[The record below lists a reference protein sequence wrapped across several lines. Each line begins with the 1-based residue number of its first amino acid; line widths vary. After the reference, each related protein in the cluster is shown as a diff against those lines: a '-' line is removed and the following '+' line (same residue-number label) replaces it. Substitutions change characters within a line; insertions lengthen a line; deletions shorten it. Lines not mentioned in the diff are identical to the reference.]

1 MLGKQLQQSFQKIS
15 EELKKQTT
23 VGGELK
29 QLLDAF
35 EEELNEFNQQ
45 INLVQQI
52 SRTGTWRW
60 DVAENSVFW
69 TKELYNLLGVAVDV
83 VPTFESY
90 LELIHPE
97 DQQDFNEIVQEAI
110 KTRKPF
116 ELTHRL
122 INHQKQEL
130 VLYCKGQAVY
140 KNDQLAFMFGTA
152 TDITEENA
160 ARVKLKESEQHYKLL
175 TENSRELICLHEADG
190 TYKYVSPSC
199 YRLTGYTQN
208 ELVGKNPYTFFHPE
222 DQKRIAE
229 ESHAPVKKGYVT
241 SILYR
246 FQKKDGG
253 YSWLHT
259 LSQPIFNDSDEV
271 IEIHTSSRDYTDR
284 QLAQERVLEEEK
296 KFKDL
301 LESAPDAMVIV
312 DKKGEIVLVNA
323 QTEKLFGYQ
332 REELL
337 GKKVEVLIP
346 KRYGGG
352 KHVNYRDKYIHQP
365 KTRGMGEGR
374 ELFGLRKDGSEF
386 PVEISL
392 SPIET
397 ANGLLVSSAI
407 RDISDRL
414 VIQNELKQ
422 EETKFKGLLES
433 APDAMVIV
441 DKKGE
446 IVLVNAQTEKLFG
459 YQRDE
464 ILGNKVEMLI
474 PARYGKHHHKHRE
487 KYAEHPN
494 TRGMGEGRELFG
506 LRKDGTEFQVE
517 ISLSP
522 IKTNEGLFISS
533 AIRDITDRVAIQN
546 ELKEATKKAQENV
559 QLKKDFLANM
569 IHEIRTPMN
578 AILGFTKFLLKTELS
593 SEQLNYTKTIDNSV
607 EDLLLIINDILDFSR
622 LEAGKVSLELIPF
635 NLLDKVNQVAQL
647 NRIKAEEKGLQ
658 FNFNWDKRVSTILI
672 GDPLRLGQMLTNL
685 LSNAIKFTYKGEVSL
700 NVRLLEN
707 EENKQKIQFEV
718 SDTGIGIAEES
729 KKIIFDSFRQAQGN
743 TTREYGGT
751 GLGLSIVKNLVELH
765 HGDIQ
770 FDSKLDNG
778 SSFKIDMWYEK
789 ADEVN
794 GEKELENT
802 EKSDLKGVKVLLA
815 EDNRANQLITKKI
828 CKDWGV
834 LLDTVSNGKDAIHK
848 LDDSYD
854 LVLMDIQMPIMD
866 GEEATK
872 WIKSKSCKF
881 SNVPIVAL
889 TAHAMKEEQE
899 RFLSLGMNACLFKPF
914 KELELIRIIKLHCRK
929 K

>member
-1 MLGKQLQQSFQKIS
+1 MLGNQLQQSFQKIS
-15 EELKKQTT
+15 
-23 VGGELK
+23 
-29 QLLDAF
+29 QLLKNQVADDGNLKELLNDF
-35 EEELNEFNQQ
+35 EENLEEFNQQ

-60 DVAENSVFW
+60 NVAENSVFW
-69 TKELYNLLGVAVDV
+69 TEELYNILCVDSSV

-90 LELIHPE
+90 LQLIHPD
-97 DQQDFNEIVQEAI
+97 DQQEFGEIVQKAI
-110 KTRKPF
+110 QSREPF
-116 ELTHRL
+116 EITHRL
-122 INHQKQEL
+122 INHKKQEL

-160 ARVKLKESEQHYKLL
+160 GRVQLKQSEQHFKLL

-190 TYKYVSPSC
+190 TYKYVSPSSI
-199 YRLTGYTQN
+199 RLTGYTPE
-208 ELVGKNPYTFFHPE
+208 ELIGKNPYSFFHPE
-222 DQKRIAE
+222 DQKRIAD
-229 ESHAPVKKGYVT
+229 ESHTPIKEGDVT

-246 FQKKDGG
+246 FKKKDGG
-253 YSWLHT
+253 YIWLHT
-259 LSQPIFNDSDEV
+259 LSQPIFNKKGEV
-271 IEIHTSSRDYTDR
+271 VEIHTSSRDYTDR
-284 QLAQERVLEEEK
+284 QLAQERVIEEEK

-323 QTEKLFGYQ
+323 QTEKLFGYK

-337 GKKVEVLIP
+337 GKKVEMLIP

-352 KHVNYRDKYIHQP
+352 KHVGYRDKYIHHP

-374 ELFGLRKDGSEF
+374 ELFGLRKDSSEF

-441 DKKGE
+441 DKSGE

-474 PARYGKHHHKHRE
+474 PSRYGGHHHKHRE

-494 TRGMGEGRELFG
+494 TRAMGEGRELFG

-546 ELKEATKKAQENV
+546 ELKEATRKAQENV
-559 QLKKDFLANM
+559 QLKQDFLANM
-569 IHEIRTPMN
+569 SHEIRTPMN

-593 SEQLNYTKTIDNSV
+593 NEQLNYTKTIDNSV

-635 NLLDKVNQVAQL
+635 NVQEKVNQVAQL
-647 NRIKAEEKGLQ
+647 NRMKAEEKGLQ
-658 FNFNWDKRVSTILI
+658 FNFTWDEQLSSIVT

-685 LSNAIKFTYKGEVSL
+685 MSNAIKFTYKGAVSL
-700 NVRLLEN
+700 NVKLLEN
-707 EENKQKIQFEV
+707 QGEQQKIQFEV

-729 KKIIFDSFRQAQGN
+729 KIIIFDSFRQAQGN

-765 HGDIQ
+765 NGNIQ
-770 FDSKLDNG
+770 FDSELDKG
-778 SSFKIDMWYEK
+778 SSFKIELWYDK
-789 ADEVN
+789 ADEVVD
-794 GEKELENT
+794 EKDLEDI
-802 EKSDLKGVKVLLA
+802 EKSDVEGIKVLLA

-834 LLDTVSNGKDAIHK
+834 VLDIVSNGKEAINK
-848 LDDSYD
+848 LDASYD

-872 WIKSKSCKF
+872 WIKSENCKY
-881 SNVPIVAL
+881 NKVPVVAL
-889 TAHAMKEEQE
+889 TAHAMKEEQD
-899 RFLSLGMNACLFKPF
+899 RFLALGMNACLFKPF
-914 KELELIRIIKLHCRK
+914 KELELIRIIKLQSRK